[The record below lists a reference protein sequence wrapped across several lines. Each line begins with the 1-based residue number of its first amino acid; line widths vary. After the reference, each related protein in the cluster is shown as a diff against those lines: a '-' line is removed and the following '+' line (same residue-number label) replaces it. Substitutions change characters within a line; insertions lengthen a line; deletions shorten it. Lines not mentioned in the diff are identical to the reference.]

1 MGWTTHQDDKTLK
14 DYISELITFLKCLIT
29 VDNKPESYTGYVL
42 PTTDSQ
48 NAMIKKLRK
57 ALEEDK
63 KDIGLIHDLFYSF
76 TAPPDEDVLIGKWHE
91 TIMCYIAAS
100 NVRTMGGFKPVT
112 DVTNQLAKWAYLIRG
127 GCFREI
133 VKEDRTLRQMDR

>member
-14 DYISELITFLKCLIT
+14 DYISELITFLKCLIAME
-29 VDNKPESYTGYVL
+29 NKPADYTGYRL

-48 NAMIKKLRK
+48 KAMIKRLNDS
-57 ALEEDK
+57 LTDNK

-76 TAPPDEDVLIGKWHE
+76 TAPPDEETPVGKWHE
-91 TIMCYIAAS
+91 TILCYIAAS
-100 NVRTMGGFKPVT
+100 NVHAMGGFKPVT
-112 DVTNQLAKWAYLIRG
+112 DVTGQLAKWEYLIRG

-133 VKEDRTLRQMDR
+133 VKEDSTLRTMDR